1 MNKLKTV
8 TSDLNKLNYLADNDV
23 GKKTRYDKLV
33 TKVGSVKAS
42 ITSELI
48 SKTQYDWQT
57 KSWKE
62 NWRC

>member
-33 TKVGSVKAS
+33 TEVGSVKAS

-48 SKTQYDWQT
+48 SKTQYD
-57 KSWKE
+57 
-62 NWRC
+62 

>member
-1 MNKLKTV
+1 MNKLKTF

-48 SKTQYDWQT
+48 SKTQYD
-57 KSWKE
+57 
-62 NWRC
+62 